1 MKYTQVNLYP
11 GDNYINYEKA
21 TADLFRNLIKSDWT
35 VFDCGAKTGFFT
47 LLFSEICETGIVH
60 AFEPTSTFDMLVNNV
75 NYWGITNTVLN
86 KLALGEKSGQ
96 IEDNIYRIWGQPSE
110 RMVYEF
116 ITIDDYCE
124 KNNIQKLDFMKVDV
138 DSYDF
143 ELLKG
148 AVKTLQTLKPIITIE
163 LNSGLNLRNTTEQEV
178 IDWLTN
184 MDYSLTHVTNDQN
197 HTFIH
202 NINR

>member
-1 MKYTQVNLYP
+1 MRYTQANLYP
-11 GDNYINYEKA
+11 GDDYRDYEKA
-21 TADLFRNLIKSDWT
+21 TADLFRGLIKSDWT

-47 LLFSEICETGIVH
+47 LLFSELCETGSVH

-75 NYWGITNTVLN
+75 NHCGITNVVLN

-96 IEDNIYRIWGQPSE
+96 IEDDIYRIWGQPSE
-110 RMVYEF
+110 RMVYDF

-124 KNNIQKLDFMKVDV
+124 KNNIQRLDFMKVDV

-163 LNSGLNLRNTTEQEV
+163 LNYALNLRNATEQEV
-178 IDWLTN
+178 IDWLTA
-184 MDYSLTHVTNDQN
+184 MDYSLAYVTNDQN

-202 NINR
+202 NSNR

>member
-11 GDNYINYEKA
+11 SDNYINYEKA

>member
-11 GDNYINYEKA
+11 SDNYINYEKA

-96 IEDNIYRIWGQPSE
+96 IEDDIYRIWGQPSE

-178 IDWLTN
+178 IDWLTD

>member
-1 MKYTQVNLYP
+1 MRYTQANLYH
-11 GDNYINYEKA
+11 GDDYRDYEKA
-21 TADLFRNLIKSDWT
+21 TSDLFRGLIKSDWT

-47 LLFSEICETGIVH
+47 LLFSELCETGSVH

-75 NYWGITNTVLN
+75 NHCGITNVVLN

-96 IEDNIYRIWGQPSE
+96 IEDDIYRIWGQPSE
-110 RMVYEF
+110 RMVYDF

-124 KNNIQKLDFMKVDV
+124 KNSIQRLDFMKVDV

-163 LNSGLNLRNTTEQEV
+163 LNYALNLRNATEQEV
-178 IDWLTN
+178 IDWLTA
-184 MDYSLTHVTNDQN
+184 MDYSLSFVTNDQN

-202 NINR
+202 NNR

>member
-11 GDNYINYEKA
+11 SDNYINYEKA

-178 IDWLTN
+178 IDWLTD

>member
-1 MKYTQVNLYP
+1 MKYEQINLYP
-11 GDNYINYEKA
+11 GDDYINYEKQ
-21 TADLFRNLIKSDWT
+21 TSDLFRSLIKSDWI

-47 LLFSEICETGIVH
+47 LLFSELCDTGTVH
-60 AFEPTSTFDMLVNNV
+60 SFEPTATFDMLVNNV
-75 NYWGITNTVLN
+75 NHYGIKNTVLN

-96 IEDNIYRIWGQPSE
+96 IEEDIYRIWGQPSE

-116 ITIDDYCE
+116 TTIDEYCE
-124 KNNIQKLDFMKVDV
+124 KNNIDRLDFMKIDV

-148 AVKTLQTLKPIITIE
+148 SVKTLQTLKPIITVE
-163 LNSGLNLRNTTEQEV
+163 LNHALHLRNVTEQEV
-178 IDWLTN
+178 INWLSE
-184 MDYSLTHVTNDQN
+184 MDYSLSHITNDEN

-202 NINR
+202 NKK